1 MKKIIGGSLLL
12 LVLSGC
18 DQVNY
23 AIDQAQEIMNDTI
36 DFVQD
41 KIKDE
46 DLKKSSIEKLNQFG
60 DVVSQMSRSIN
71 DAVTLNYTDQKTID
85 EVSKKIENAYSC
97 LVSATSESTAEK
109 LLAGLREKIGDEKAL
124 SLIDKSINKAKE
136 FGECAF

>member
-1 MKKIIGGSLLL
+1 MKKIVSVSLLL
-12 LVLSGC
+12 LVLAGC

-23 AIDQAQEIMNDTI
+23 AVDKAQEAVNDAI

-41 KIKDE
+41 KIEDE
-46 DLKKSSIEKLNQFG
+46 DLKKLSVDKLNKFG

-71 DAVTLNYTDQKTID
+71 DTITLNYADQKAID
-85 EVSKKIENAYSC
+85 DVSKKIESAYSC

-136 FGECAF
+136 FGKCAF

>member
-1 MKKIIGGSLLL
+1 MKKIIGIPLLL
-12 LVLSGC
+12 LVLAGC

-23 AIDQAQEIMNDTI
+23 AVDKAQEAVNDAI

-41 KIKDE
+41 KIEDE
-46 DLKKSSIEKLNQFG
+46 DLKKLSVDKLNKFG

-71 DAVTLNYTDQKTID
+71 DTITLNYADQKAID
-85 EVSKKIENAYSC
+85 DVSKKIENAYSC

-136 FGECAF
+136 IGKCAF